1 MGRKAKYLTES
12 AKKKAKREKRTVGL
26 QKSIYYIWEKYF
38 PRGQMPSARQKR
50 HQTVSM
56 KLANCQYSCR
66 VFVLTSRSD
75 HVIIYAT
82 EKLIMDGGLP
92 NYRPTRLNDSGNFFR
107 PLTKNRRF
115 FHIFIFYLNSPNHAL
130 HSCILLG
137 VFLVGKSYWI
147 SIFNVESGHT
157 SQSTALVCLS
167 CISVS
172 SSLPLTS
179 SASTFHAVRTTM
191 TVKHLSP
198 SPL

>member
-1 MGRKAKYLTES
+1 
-12 AKKKAKREKRTVGL
+12 
-26 QKSIYYIWEKYF
+26 
-38 PRGQMPSARQKR
+38 MPSARQKR

-56 KLANCQYSCR
+56 KLADCQDSCR

-75 HVIIYAT
+75 HVIVYAT
-82 EKLIMDGGLP
+82 AKLIVDGGLP

-147 SIFNVESGHT
+147 SIFKCLLRKNPSQNSFKQLFDRTIKYACLTCKPATGRPYVPAFSLSRRKFDLCVCASSRTMLAFGNNVR
-157 SQSTALVCLS
+157 C
-167 CISVS
+167 S
-172 SSLPLTS
+172 SS
-179 SASTFHAVRTTM
+179 ACSTPAFCRQIV
-191 TVKHLSP
+191 
-198 SPL
+198 

>member
-1 MGRKAKYLTES
+1 
-12 AKKKAKREKRTVGL
+12 
-26 QKSIYYIWEKYF
+26 
-38 PRGQMPSARQKR
+38 MPSARQKR

-56 KLANCQYSCR
+56 KLADCQDSCR

-75 HVIIYAT
+75 HVIVYAT
-82 EKLIMDGGLP
+82 AKLIMDGGLP

-147 SIFNVESGHT
+147 SIFKVIRKMANVIPCQMMINPFFLQNWREPRPM
-157 SQSTALVCLS
+157 
-167 CISVS
+167 
-172 SSLPLTS
+172 SL
-179 SASTFHAVRTTM
+179 RREDI
-191 TVKHLSP
+191 
-198 SPL
+198 

>member
-26 QKSIYYIWEKYF
+26 GAYRNRSIWEKYF

-56 KLANCQYSCR
+56 KLADCQDSCR

-75 HVIIYAT
+75 HVIVSVTA
-82 EKLIMDGGLP
+82 KLIMDGGLP

-130 HSCILLG
+130 HSCILL
-137 VFLVGKSYWI
+137 VGLLGGQI
-147 SIFNVESGHT
+147 V
-157 SQSTALVCLS
+157 LD
-167 CISVS
+167 
-172 SSLPLTS
+172 
-179 SASTFHAVRTTM
+179 
-191 TVKHLSP
+191 
-198 SPL
+198 

>member
-26 QKSIYYIWEKYF
+26 QKSIYIWEKYF

-56 KLANCQYSCR
+56 KLADCQDSCR

-75 HVIIYAT
+75 HVIVYAT
-82 EKLIMDGGLP
+82 AKLIMDGGLP
-92 NYRPTRLNDSGNFFR
+92 NYRPTRLNDSGNFFH

-115 FHIFIFYLNSPNHAL
+115 FHIFIFYLDSPNHAL

-147 SIFNVESGHT
+147 SIFKSEF
-157 SQSTALVCLS
+157 
-167 CISVS
+167 
-172 SSLPLTS
+172 PLD
-179 SASTFHAVRTTM
+179 SA
-191 TVKHLSP
+191 
-198 SPL
+198 